1 MTQDH
6 DIPLLTLEARASELL
21 GACGTTLRRVAAGLA
36 MPDWPEGT
44 ERALSFSLASG
55 NAASG
60 GGSLDDEAGVE
71 NWLDSLRQADAYS
84 YDETEV
90 D

>member
-1 MTQDH
+1 
-6 DIPLLTLEARASELL
+6 
-21 GACGTTLRRVAAGLA
+21 

-60 GGSLDDEAGVE
+60 GGPLDDEAGVE